1 MEDPEAVA
9 VRVMHLVDPDLT
21 VEEVGG
27 MEVVQKVPLAEVP
40 DHTTELEK
48 QADPEGRGVLM
59 EEEAVGAEV
68 AVQHRDTIL
77 RRISKAELPEL
88 EEMVEQKG
96 DEEEMEE
103 WEAELLGI
111 GVAPYN
117 PLRLAEALHLGGQI
131 LFLPMKNLREPGP
144 LVLVAQQ
151 PETTLSIRPMAV
163 LVEAEEAEV
172 DMAVLEEAEQ
182 LGLLLIRLATLTY
195 QASAAEAVEA
205 VDTEQT
211 EEREETALLAVL
223 ELEEVEVEDMGMPV
237 ATQAKAHL
245 ALEEVTGLKDMG
257 EEWITDN
264 LRSEEL

>member
-68 AVQHRDTIL
+68 AVRHRDTIL

-96 DEEEMEE
+96 DEEEMGEK
-103 WEAELLGI
+103 
-111 GVAPYN
+111 GVAHLETVAPAYK
-117 PLRLAEALHLGGQI
+117 PHLPAVVLHLGVQI
-131 LFLPMKNLREPGP
+131 PLVRMKNLKEPGP
-144 LVLVAQQ
+144 QVLVAQDL
-151 PETTLSIRPMAV
+151 ETTLSIRPMVA
-163 LVEAEEAEV
+163 LEEAEV

-182 LGLLLIRLATLTY
+182 LGLLLIRLVTLTY
-195 QASAAEAVEA
+195 QASAEEAEEA

-211 EEREETALLAVL
+211 EEREETA
-223 ELEEVEVEDMGMPV
+223 
-237 ATQAKAHL
+237 
-245 ALEEVTGLKDMG
+245 EEVTGLKDMG